1 MEKIPGGF
9 FMSALMKGTEL
20 EILFRIVL
28 ACICGLLLG
37 LERTKHQK
45 AAGVRTY
52 VIVAL
57 GAVIFTIIS
66 KYGFLDVLNN
76 EGVGVDVSRVA
87 CNIVTGVGF
96 LGAGTILIRRDRIQG
111 LTTSAGIWVIAAI
124 GMAIGA
130 GMYVIGGIATVLVLL
145 VQTIC
150 QSLFEK
156 KFVTKIPGRI
166 SVSMIDKV
174 SALESVTQLL
184 EEKEIEIYNCNMK
197 RNKEHLINYTFQVQ
211 MPEKVNTLELVNQIS
226 DISGVRTIE
235 I

>member
-1 MEKIPGGF
+1 MATLLEN
-9 FMSALMKGTEL
+9 LEV
-20 EILFRIVL
+20 EILLRIFM

-66 KYGFLDVLNN
+66 KYGFLDVLGND
-76 EGVGVDVSRVA
+76 GVRVDVSRVA

-96 LGAGTILIRRDRIQG
+96 LGAGTIFVRGDRIQG

-124 GMAIGA
+124 GMAIGS
-130 GMYVIGGIATVLVLL
+130 GMYIIGAVTTVLVLV
-145 VQTIC
+145 VQTIL
-150 QSLFEK
+150 QNIFEK
-156 KFVTKIPGRI
+156 RFVSKIPGKI

-174 SALESVTQLL
+174 SALETVTQLF
-184 EEKEIEIYNCNMK
+184 EEQEIEIYNCNMK
-197 RNKEHLINYTFQVQ
+197 RSKEHMISYTFQVQ
-211 MPEKVNTLELVNQIS
+211 MPENLNTIELVNQIS
-226 DISGVRTIE
+226 DIPGVKTIE

>member
-1 MEKIPGGF
+1 MPVATLLEN
-9 FMSALMKGTEL
+9 LEV
-20 EILFRIVL
+20 EILLRIFM

-66 KYGFLDVLNN
+66 KYGFLDVLGND
-76 EGVGVDVSRVA
+76 GVRVDVSRVA

-96 LGAGTILIRRDRIQG
+96 LGAGTIFVRGDRIQG

-124 GMAIGA
+124 GMAIGS
-130 GMYVIGGIATVLVLL
+130 GMYIIGAVATVLVLV
-145 VQTIC
+145 VQTIL
-150 QSLFEK
+150 QNIFEK
-156 KFVTKIPGRI
+156 RFVSKIPGKI

-174 SALESVTQLL
+174 SALETVTQLF
-184 EEKEIEIYNCNMK
+184 EEQEIEIYNCNMK
-197 RNKEHLINYTFQVQ
+197 RSKEHMISYTFQVQ
-211 MPEKVNTLELVNQIS
+211 MPENLNTIELVNQIS
-226 DISGVRTIE
+226 DIPGVKTIE

>member
-1 MEKIPGGF
+1 MLVATLLEN
-9 FMSALMKGTEL
+9 LEV
-20 EILFRIVL
+20 EILLRIFM

-66 KYGFLDVLNN
+66 KYGFLDVLGND
-76 EGVGVDVSRVA
+76 GVRVDVSRVA

-96 LGAGTILIRRDRIQG
+96 LGAGTIFVRGDRIQG

-124 GMAIGA
+124 GMAIGS
-130 GMYVIGGIATVLVLL
+130 GMYIIGAVATVLVLV
-145 VQTIC
+145 VQTIL
-150 QSLFEK
+150 QNIFEK
-156 KFVTKIPGRI
+156 RFVSKIPGKI

-174 SALESVTQLL
+174 SALETVTQLF
-184 EEKEIEIYNCNMK
+184 EEQEIEIYNCNMK
-197 RNKEHLINYTFQVQ
+197 RSKEHMISYTFQVQ
-211 MPEKVNTLELVNQIS
+211 MPENLNTIELVNQIS
-226 DISGVRTIE
+226 DIPGVKTIE

>member
-1 MEKIPGGF
+1 MATLLENQ
-9 FMSALMKGTEL
+9 EV
-20 EILFRIVL
+20 EILLRIFM

-66 KYGFLDVLNN
+66 KYGFLDVLGND
-76 EGVGVDVSRVA
+76 GVRVDVSRVA

-96 LGAGTILIRRDRIQG
+96 LGAGTIFVRGDRIQG

-124 GMAIGA
+124 GMAIGS
-130 GMYVIGGIATVLVLL
+130 GMYVIGAIATVLVLV
-145 VQTIC
+145 VQTIL
-150 QSLFEK
+150 QNIFEK
-156 KFVTKIPGRI
+156 RFVSKIPGKV

-174 SALESVTQLL
+174 SALETVTQLF
-184 EEKEIEIYNCNMK
+184 EEQEIEIYNCNMK
-197 RNKEHLINYTFQVQ
+197 RSKEHMISYTFQVQ
-211 MPEKVNTLELVNQIS
+211 MPENLNTIELVNQIS
-226 DISGVRTIE
+226 DIPGVKTIE